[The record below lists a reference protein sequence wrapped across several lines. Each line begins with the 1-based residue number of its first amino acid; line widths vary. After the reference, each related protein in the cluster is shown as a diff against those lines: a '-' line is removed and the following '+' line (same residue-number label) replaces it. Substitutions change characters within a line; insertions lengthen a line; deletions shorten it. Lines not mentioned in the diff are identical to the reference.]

1 MRSLLLLLLISLA
14 GCGNTL
20 VLRGGVEV
28 PSSASQFAGNTDPGD
43 PFERINRHVLDF
55 NTVADESVFRP
66 VAETYVA
73 VVPAYGRLR
82 IRQFLENLGEPLI
95 FVHNVLQLRL
105 IDAST
110 TAGRFAL
117 NTTLGGAGFF
127 DIATGQGL
135 PRQTGDAGQTMA
147 RYGVGEGPFLM
158 LPVLGPSN
166 VRDLAGD
173 VVDGFGNPLLLA
185 VGPAFSS
192 LTLGILNTTRGVLG
206 GIDLRAENLDTLDA
220 LRADSID
227 FYARLRSVTRQ
238 RRAFSAMAAIGRNVP
253 DPLDDPGAPS
263 ADPGARLPAVLPP
276 VLDDPG
282 PGSAPAPEVPARPE
296 AAAPSSPRATARRAP
311 AALVRPRGVE
321 RAPTDD
327 VARSTARLAT
337 PAAPHAVVP
346 PEWARAALAAAALDA
361 PVMSEALPAAMAVDR
376 GWAAGTLGGARLT
389 R

>member
-1 MRSLLLLLLISLA
+1 MRALLLLLPLLLA

-20 VLRGGVEV
+20 VLRNGVEV
-28 PSSASQFAGNTDPGD
+28 PTAASQYAGNTDPGD
-43 PFERINRHVLDF
+43 PFERVNRHLLDF
-55 NTVADESVFRP
+55 NTVADESIFRP

-73 VVPAYGRLR
+73 VIPAYGRLR

-105 IDAST
+105 RDATT

-117 NTTLGGAGFF
+117 NSTLGGAGFF

-135 PRQTGDAGQTMA
+135 ARQTGDAGQTMA

-185 VGPAFSS
+185 LGPAFSS
-192 LTLGILNTTRGVLG
+192 YTLGILNATRGVLG

-227 FYARLRSVTRQ
+227 FYARLRSVARQ
-238 RRAFSAMAAIGRNVP
+238 RRAFGAMAAIGRNVP
-253 DPLDDPGAPS
+253 DPLDDPGAAASPV
-263 ADPGARLPAVLPP
+263 ALPP

-282 PGSAPAPEVPARPE
+282 IGSAPSAEPIPAARPPAIDPARPE
-296 AAAPSSPRATARRAP
+296 AAIRSTRPGRSARRA
-311 AALVRPRGVE
+311 A
-321 RAPTDD
+321 
-327 VARSTARLAT
+327 
-337 PAAPHAVVP
+337 VP
-346 PEWARAALAAAALDA
+346 PEWARSALAAAALNA
-361 PVMSEALPAAMAVDR
+361 PVFVEPLPAPAAADPAWV
-376 GWAAGTLGGARLT
+376 AGTFAAARL